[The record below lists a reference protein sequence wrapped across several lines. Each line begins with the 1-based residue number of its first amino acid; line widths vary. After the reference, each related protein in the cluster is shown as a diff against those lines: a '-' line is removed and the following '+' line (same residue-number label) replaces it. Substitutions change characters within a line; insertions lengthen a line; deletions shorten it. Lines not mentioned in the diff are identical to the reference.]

1 MKARMIKLRKNQT
14 SFPTEVLFEQP
25 WESLEIQAEGIDK
38 LPHSLSELQSLRSL
52 SLNCPNLIELNPR
65 LLEMPTL
72 EIFKMR
78 NTTFDSLPDIDNPA
92 PLKTLFLSGNKFT
105 VAPSWFSKLP
115 HLELLDLSGNNLTHV
130 PNELSTMVSLRR
142 LVLDRNEI
150 TELPDFLKSLKNL
163 SHLSIDGNKFDENEK
178 ARIGKE
184 FGIWFN

>member
-38 LPHSLSELQSLRSL
+38 LPFSLSELKTLRSL

-65 LLEMPTL
+65 LLEMQTL
-72 EIFKMR
+72 QIFKMR
-78 NTTFDSLPDIDNPA
+78 NTSLESLPELEIPA
-92 PLKTLFLSGNKFT
+92 PLKTLFLSGNKLNVT
-105 VAPSWFSKLP
+105 PDWFSKLP
-115 HLELLDLSGNNLTHV
+115 HLELLDLSGNNLTAV
-130 PNELSTMVSLRR
+130 PDEISSMVSLRR
-142 LVLDRNEI
+142 LVLDRNQI
-150 TELPDFLKSLKNL
+150 TELPDFLKKLKKL